1 MWKNQLRNRKGVTL
15 IELLATL
22 VLVSIISIF
31 AISLITS
38 SLNSYRTNQLNS
50 ELRTYADLLFLQ
62 TNNEVIPIH
71 FTQIKDSSVA
81 NKNTKLTKL
90 TISTASYFECPEY
103 KSNNIACT
111 QNQKTLEFKEINNKL
126 VYFAG
131 NQVPVDSNT
140 FSLDESSGFYIDP
153 TTKLVNLKL
162 VVNYTFTRGNK
173 SENKQTTFTQEFNP
187 I

>member
-1 MWKNQLRNRKGVTL
+1 MLKNHLLNHKGITL
-15 IELLATL
+15 VELLATL
-22 VLVSIISIF
+22 VLVSIFSIF

-38 SLNSYRTNQLNS
+38 SLNSYRTNQLNT
-50 ELRTYADLLFLQ
+50 ELRSYADLIFLQ
-62 TNNEVIPIH
+62 TNKELIPVH
-71 FTQIKDSSVA
+71 FTQIKEA
-81 NKNTKLTKL
+81 TTTNKNTKLTKL
-90 TISTASYFECPEY
+90 TITTASFFTCPEY
-103 KSNNIACT
+103 KTDNLACT